1 MSARPRDSIE
11 RSPSSDSKMTYSE
24 FLRRFPDNDACLAY
38 LKEKFYPDGT
48 PCPKCAKPS
57 RFHKIK
63 GRSAYSC
70 QFCGHHVYPTAGT
83 IFHKSTTSLQL
94 WFWAVY
100 LLSSSKCGISAKQ
113 LGREIGVTYKTAW
126 RMMKQIRSLLGQD
139 DEDRLSGD
147 VEVDETFLS
156 GRLRESERRAREKA
170 GLHPNTP
177 AYHHKGKGKMVVAA
191 VERHGR
197 VRAGVAEDRTQPTLH
212 AKIREFVLPESMIF
226 TDEWA
231 LYGGIGREYKGHK
244 RVRHKAR
251 IYVQDDAGTQNVESF
266 FALFKNSVR
275 GAHHNISAKYLPNY
289 LDEYVLRWNLRR
301 EGAGAIFW
309 TILDRARKE
318 PLPAA

>member
-1 MSARPRDSIE
+1 MSARARQSVE
-11 RSPSSDSKMTYSE
+11 RSPASDSRMSYTE
-24 FLRRFPDNDACLAY
+24 FLRRFPDNDACLEY
-38 LKEKFYPDGT
+38 LKQKYYPEAT
-48 PCPKCAKPS
+48 PCPKCEKPS
-57 RFHKIK
+57 RFHRIK

-94 WFWAVY
+94 WFWAIY
-100 LLSSSKCGISAKQ
+100 LIASSKCGISAKQ
-113 LGREIGVTYKTAW
+113 LGREIGVTYKTAH
-126 RMMKQIRSLLGQD
+126 RMLKQIRTLLA
-139 DEDRLSGD
+139 EDIGPLSGD
-147 VEVDETFLS
+147 VEVDETFMS
-156 GRLRESERRAREKA
+156 GRMRNADRRKREAEGIHK
-170 GLHPNTP
+170 NTP
-177 AYHHKGKGKMVVAA
+177 AYHLKGSMVVAA

-197 VRAGVAEDRTQPTLH
+197 VRASVAADRTKPTLH

-251 IYVQDDAGTQNVESF
+251 IFVQDEAGTQNVESF

-289 LDEYVLRWNLRR
+289 LDEYTFRWNHRKDER
-301 EGAGAIFW
+301 PIFW
-309 TILDRARKE
+309 TILDRAEKGQ
-318 PLPAA
+318 PAVS